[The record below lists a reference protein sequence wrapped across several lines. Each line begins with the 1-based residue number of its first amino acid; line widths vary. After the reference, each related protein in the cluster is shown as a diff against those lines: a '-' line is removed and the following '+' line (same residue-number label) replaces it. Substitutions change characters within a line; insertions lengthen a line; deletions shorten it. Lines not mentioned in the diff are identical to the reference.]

1 MLTAKDCE
9 AILKGKLRKKI
20 DHNTYLSRRI
30 GGYSITLY
38 ATDVITIYDDGRY
51 VLNSGGYR
59 TVTTKD
65 RLNKY
70 GPVRVHQSK
79 HVWYAG
85 DVPFEDGMTVTA
97 PIK

>member
-1 MLTAKDCE
+1 MLTAQDCE
-9 AILKGKLRKKI
+9 AILKGKPRKKI

-38 ATDVITIYDDGRY
+38 ETPVVAIYDDGRY

-59 TVTTKD
+59 TATTKD
-65 RLNKY
+65 RISKY
-70 GPVRVHQSK
+70 SPVRVHQSK

-85 DVPFEDGMTVTA
+85 DVPFEDGMEVRQ
-97 PIK
+97 